1 MLSQQTEKER
11 RSSMQCR
18 LQRSLFSLS
27 AGFDVPDLPVRDS
40 FPSLLNPHSSA
51 HINRWLCSAPVAS
64 CSYSPCLPGIILAC
78 SRKAREA
85 LEAKAEVMNINS
97 SPSPVYVSLVTRDP
111 LRSRH
116 SHTAHPF
123 CIQSSHSLSV
133 NTIWQSN
140 REISA
145 TSKCHIYQ
153 KFAALDSQGTYLRY
167 K

>member
-11 RSSMQCR
+11 HSSRQCR
-18 LQRSLFSLS
+18 LQRSLFSLG
-27 AGFDVPDLPVRDS
+27 GFWCTWPSCPWLLPL
-40 FPSLLNPHSSA
+40 PSQPTQ
-51 HINRWLCSAPVAS
+51 LCSCQPMTVQ
-64 CSYSPCLPGIILAC
+64 CSSSILFLQPLPAWHYSSLFQESKRGPGSK
-78 SRKAREA
+78 SRSDEH
-85 LEAKAEVMNINS
+85 NS

-123 CIQSSHSLSV
+123 CVQSSHSLSV
-133 NTIWQSN
+133 NTIWQLN

-145 TSKCHIYQ
+145 TPKCHIYQ